1 MKLYKDWERGYEVML
16 KLTDEQILIQK
27 TARQIAEEKIA
38 PRAKTIDEQQE
49 FPYDIVKLFLEN
61 GFLTL
66 MYPEEYG
73 GINGDITT
81 LCLVIEEIAKVC
93 ASCATTLVA
102 HNTGAVA
109 FLGVA
114 NEEQKKKFL
123 LKDGKPNFFGFS
135 TTEPNAG
142 SNVAGVITRGKLEG
156 DHYVVNGIKNFV
168 TNGGV
173 ADVYV
178 VSVRTGSDPRKGI
191 SAFVVEKDI
200 PGFSVGKKENKMGM
214 RGTSTTDLI
223 FENAIIPVENLLGSE
238 VGGFEVVMRTLDKI
252 RVIIAALALGI
263 AEGALNYAIKYA
275 KSREQF
281 NRPIAEFQGIR
292 FMLADMATKVKSANL
307 LVYNA
312 AQQVD
317 LGADMDEISKC
328 SSMAKYYASDVAM
341 EVTTNAVQI
350 LGGYGYIKDYPV
362 ERMMRD
368 AKCTQIYEGTN
379 QIQRIVVARNILAK

>member
-1 MKLYKDWERGYEVML
+1 ML
-16 KLTDEQILIQK
+16 KLTEEQIIIQK

-38 PRAKTIDEQQE
+38 PRAKEIDEKQE
-49 FPYDIVKLFLEN
+49 FPHDIVKLYYEN
-61 GFLTL
+61 EFLTV

-73 GINGDITT
+73 GINGNVTT
-81 LCLVIEEIAKVC
+81 LCLIIEEIAKVC

-109 FLGVA
+109 FLSVA
-114 NEEQKKKFL
+114 NEEQKRKFL

-142 SNVAGVITRGKLEG
+142 SNVSGVSTRGILEK
-156 DHYVVNGIKNFV
+156 DHYIINGTKNFV

-173 ADVYV
+173 ADLYV
-178 VSVRTGSDPRKGI
+178 VSVRTGNDPRKGI
-191 SAFVVEKDI
+191 SAFVVEKDT

-223 FENAIIPVENLLGSE
+223 FENAIVPAANMLGPQT
-238 VGGFEVVMRTLDKI
+238 GGFEVLMKTLDRI

-263 AEGALNYAIKYA
+263 AEGALNYAINYA

-281 NRPIAEFQGIR
+281 NRPIADFQGIR
-292 FMLADMATKVKSANL
+292 FMLADMATKVQAAHL

-312 AQQVD
+312 AYMVD
-317 LGADMDEISKC
+317 SGANIEEISKC
-328 SSMAKYYASDVAM
+328 SSMAKYFASDVAM

-379 QIQRIVVARNILAK
+379 QIQRIVVARSILANN